1 MEYMAEN
8 GVKLSTN
15 LELKVNMA
23 YEKCYSL

>member
-1 MEYMAEN
+1 VGDLAEN

-23 YEKCYSL
+23 YEKCHGL